1 MGAFRVGDVV
11 IVNFP
16 NSDLTP
22 SKVRPSLVV
31 ATLPGA
37 DCILC
42 AITSQCPHPSTP
54 HIAITERDFEAGT
67 LNVNPSYVRT
77 SKLFTADG
85 RMIRKSVG
93 SIRGE
98 VMASVLLRIRALFQ

>member
-31 ATLPGA
+31 ASLSGA

-42 AITSQCPHPSTP
+42 AITSQSPHPLAP
-54 HIAITERDFEAGT
+54 HVVITDGDFETGT
-67 LNVNPSYVRT
+67 LNVNPSYIRI
-77 SKLFTADG
+77 SKLFTADS

-93 SIRGE
+93 NIRSE
-98 VMASVLLRIRALFQ
+98 VMARVLHGIRALFQ